1 MRNFLETRQ
10 TTAGKNTGQ
19 CLTHLNKLTCEIW
32 SCFDNVQFS
41 QKLNLRFLPSRL
53 QLNFFRLKIK
63 FIEYYNTQNILLW
76 YTGTPILALTDTA
89 GMKLANKI
97 KKLLCMSPATKQIMY
112 HEEQVKKQKNK
123 TKWTN

>member
-19 CLTHLNKLTCEIW
+19 CLTHVNKLACEIW

-53 QLNFFRLKIK
+53 QIVYIDQERDTVILDGASSII
-63 FIEYYNTQNILLW
+63 IE
-76 YTGTPILALTDTA
+76 
-89 GMKLANKI
+89 
-97 KKLLCMSPATKQIMY
+97 S
-112 HEEQVKKQKNK
+112 
-123 TKWTN
+123 